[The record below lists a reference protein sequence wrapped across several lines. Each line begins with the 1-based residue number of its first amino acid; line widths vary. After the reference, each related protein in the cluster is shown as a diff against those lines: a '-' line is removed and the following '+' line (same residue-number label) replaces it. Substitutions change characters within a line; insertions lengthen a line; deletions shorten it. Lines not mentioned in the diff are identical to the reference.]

1 MTKMQWREGPLS
13 EALERFASHPEV
25 LLGLDFD
32 GTLAPLVDDPTA
44 SRMIDTARGALEA
57 LTESPGV
64 TIALIT
70 GRAIDSIQVV
80 GEPLPHWWLVGSHGV
95 EVVSPTER
103 ASYSTPDL
111 VPEHLE
117 AGFLEIVNRHP
128 GTRFEKK
135 PFGVALHTRGLEPH
149 AARAAED
156 DAHLFLESYPGEG
169 MTRLGHGIVEFALKS
184 GNKGD
189 GIQALRSELGVERV
203 FFAGDDRTDEDGFA
217 VLHAHDVGVR
227 VGEGETKASH
237 RVSDAHEVAEVLWHL
252 QALRS

>member
-1 MTKMQWREGPLS
+1 MTGNHWREGLLPG
-13 EALERFASHPEV
+13 ALERFASHPEL

-32 GTLAPLVDDPTA
+32 GTLAPLVDDPSA
-44 SRMIDTARGALEA
+44 SRMIEQARGALEA

-70 GRAIDSIQVV
+70 GRAIESIRVV

-95 EVVSPTER
+95 EVVGPNER

-117 AGFLEIVNRHP
+117 RGFLDIVNRHP
-128 GTRFEKK
+128 GSRFEKK
-135 PFGVALHTRGLEPH
+135 PFGVALHTRGLEPE
-149 AARAAED
+149 AASAAEE
-156 DAHLFLESYPGEG
+156 DAHQFLAVYQGDG
-169 MTRLGHGIVEFALKS
+169 IVRLGHGIVEFDLKS

-189 GIQALRSELGVERV
+189 GIQALRHQLGVERV

-217 VLHAHDVGVR
+217 VLEPHDVGVR
-227 VGEGETKASH
+227 VGDGDTRASH
-237 RVSDAHEVAEVLWHL
+237 RVKDAQEMAEVLWHL
-252 QALRS
+252 HALRS